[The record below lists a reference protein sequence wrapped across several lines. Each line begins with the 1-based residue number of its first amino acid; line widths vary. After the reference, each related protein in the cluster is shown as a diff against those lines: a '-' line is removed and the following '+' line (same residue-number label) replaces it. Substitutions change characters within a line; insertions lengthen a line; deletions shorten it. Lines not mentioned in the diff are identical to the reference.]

1 MTDLSDD
8 IDWTDELE
16 LYFKQTGERANGLCW
31 LHKNAEARFSI
42 ARNYIEL
49 PVIIFGV
56 LNGAASVGS
65 STLFG
70 DSQYASVGVGI
81 VVLIT
86 TILTT
91 MISYFKWAARA
102 EAHRISAIQFA
113 RLHRFVAVQMGLTRA
128 ERLPPPSFLRQVKDA
143 IDRLDEI
150 SPILPKSS
158 ILEFQQKFSGPAY
171 ADVAMPSETN
181 GLERIRV
188 FPRDIPPSAFTPPPT
203 LEPLRVNTA

>member
-1 MTDLSDD
+1 MSDLNDN
-8 IDWTDELE
+8 IEWTEELE
-16 LYFKQTGERANGLCW
+16 LYFKQTGERANGLSW
-31 LHKNAEARFSI
+31 LHKNAETRFSI
-42 ARNYIEL
+42 ARNYIEI
-49 PVIIFGV
+49 PVIVLGV

-81 VVLIT
+81 VVLLT
-86 TILTT
+86 AILTT

-113 RLHRFVAVQMGLTRA
+113 RLTRFIAVQMGLPRD
-128 ERLPPPSFLRQVKDA
+128 ERVTAASFLRQVKDA

-150 SPILPKSS
+150 SPILPTGS
-158 ILEFQQKFSGPAY
+158 IRVFRTRFVGTQY
-171 ADVAMPSETN
+171 ADVAMPAETN

-188 FPRDIPPSAFTPPPT
+188 FPRSSMTPPPT
-203 LEPLRVNTA
+203 LEIPRSNTP